1 MKKDVFVIAFLY
13 FWLLGVENILI
24 NLAAGIYFA
33 VILFMLKKVI
43 AEELLSGQ

>member
-1 MKKDVFVIAFLY
+1 MKYIIFTLFILY
-13 FWLLGVENILI
+13 FWLLGTEYLLV

-43 AEELLSGQ
+43 EEEILSG